1 MTLRTLLIDDEAVAR
16 RRMRRLL
23 AGERDVEIVAECA
36 NGAEALAAIRHEAPD
51 LLLLDV
57 QMPELDGF
65 QVIERLGAERLP
77 CVIFVTA
84 FDRYAMRA
92 FDVHAIDYLL
102 KPFSAARFKLA
113 LTRARERIRTRQPDG
128 GLTSLIASLCV
139 GSRYLSRLSVRT
151 GGRIVLVD
159 LRTVDWLEA
168 ADNYVRLHCGG
179 REYVVRDTLASL
191 ERQLDPDCFVRI
203 HRSAMV
209 RIDRIREFH
218 PASHGDMDVILGDG
232 TRLTLS
238 RTWRARA
245 ARLLGA

>member
-1 MTLRTLLIDDEAVAR
+1 VTVRTVLVDDEAVAR

-23 AGERDVEIVAECA
+23 ASEQDVAIVEECG
-36 NGAEALAAIRHEAPD
+36 NGAEAVTVIRREAPD
-51 LLLLDV
+51 LVLLDV
-57 QMPELDGF
+57 QMPELNGF
-65 QVIERLGAERLP
+65 EVIERLGDHLP

-102 KPFSAARFKLA
+102 KPFPASRFQLA
-113 LTRARERIRTRQPDG
+113 LARARERIRMRQTDA
-128 GLTSLIASLCV
+128 GLVSLIASLKQR
-139 GSRYLSRLSVRT
+139 SSYLSRVSVKV

-159 LRTVDWLEA
+159 LRTVDWIEA
-168 ADNYVRLHCGG
+168 ADNYLRLHCGS
-179 REYVVRDTLASL
+179 REYVLRETMAAL

-203 HRSAMV
+203 HRSMIV

-218 PASHGDMDVILGDG
+218 PATHGDMDVILRDG

-238 RTWRARA
+238 RTWRGRARH
-245 ARLLGA
+245 LLGE

>member
-1 MTLRTLLIDDEAVAR
+1 MTVRTVLVDDEAVAR

-23 AGERDVEIVAECA
+23 ASEQDVAIVEECG
-36 NGAEALAAIRHEAPD
+36 NGAEAVTVIRREAPD
-51 LLLLDV
+51 LVLLDV
-57 QMPELDGF
+57 QMPELNGF
-65 QVIERLGAERLP
+65 EVIERLGDHLP

-102 KPFSAARFKLA
+102 KPFPASRFQLA
-113 LTRARERIRTRQPDG
+113 LARARERIRMRQTDA
-128 GLTSLIASLCV
+128 GLVSLIASLKQR
-139 GSRYLSRLSVRT
+139 SSYLSRVSVKV

-159 LRTVDWLEA
+159 LRTVDWIEA
-168 ADNYVRLHCGG
+168 ADNYLRLHCGS
-179 REYVVRDTLASL
+179 REYVLRETMAAL

-203 HRSAMV
+203 HRSMIV

-218 PASHGDMDVILGDG
+218 PATHGDMDVILRDG

-238 RTWRARA
+238 RTWRGRARH
-245 ARLLGA
+245 LLGE

>member
-1 MTLRTLLIDDEAVAR
+1 VTVRTVLVDDEAVAR

-23 AGERDVEIVAECA
+23 ASEQDVAIVDECG
-36 NGAEALAAIRHEAPD
+36 NGAEAVTVIRREAPD
-51 LLLLDV
+51 LVLLDV
-57 QMPELDGF
+57 QMPELNGF
-65 QVIERLGAERLP
+65 EVIERLGDHLP

-102 KPFSAARFKLA
+102 KPFPASRFQLA
-113 LTRARERIRTRQPDG
+113 LARARERIRMRQTDA
-128 GLTSLIASLCV
+128 GLVSLIASLKQR
-139 GSRYLSRLSVRT
+139 SSYLSRVSVKV

-159 LRTVDWLEA
+159 LRTVDWIEA
-168 ADNYVRLHCGG
+168 ADNYLRLHCGS
-179 REYVVRDTLASL
+179 REYVLRETMAAL

-203 HRSAMV
+203 HRSMIV

-218 PASHGDMDVILGDG
+218 PATHGDMDVILRDG

-238 RTWRARA
+238 RTWRGRARH
-245 ARLLGA
+245 LLGE

>member
-1 MTLRTLLIDDEAVAR
+1 LSVRTLLVDDEPMAR

-23 AGERDVEIVAECA
+23 ASEPEVEILGECA
-36 NGAEALAAIRHEAPD
+36 DGAEALANIRHLEPD
-51 LLLLDV
+51 LVLLDV

-65 QVIERLGAERLP
+65 QVLERLRDDQLP

-102 KPFSAARFKLA
+102 KPFSAARFQLA
-113 LTRARERIRTRQPDG
+113 LTRARERMHLRGPDG
-128 GLTSLIASLCV
+128 GLVRLVASLRTR
-139 GSRYLSRLSVRT
+139 SRYLSRLSVRT
-151 GGRIVLVD
+151 GARIVLVD

-203 HRSAMV
+203 HRSTV
-209 RIDRIREFH
+209 VQIDRIRELH
-218 PASHGDMDVILGDG
+218 PASHGDMDVILRDG
-232 TRLTLS
+232 SRLTLS
-238 RTWRARA
+238 RTWRPRARQ
-245 ARLLGA
+245 LLGD